1 MLLILTYTSNLMST
15 LENPALNEELVGPI
29 VCWLEI
35 ERNLKESKYDIPALM
50 FVLQPGPY
58 LKPRP
63 LIAS

>member
-1 MLLILTYTSNLMST
+1 MRT
-15 LENPALNEELVGPI
+15 LEYYPVHNEELVGPI

>member
-1 MLLILTYTSNLMST
+1 MRT
-15 LENPALNEELVGPI
+15 LEYPVLNEELVAPI

-35 ERNLKESKYDIPALM
+35 EWNLKESTYDIPALM